1 MSSQRSSAP
10 ATDAELRTIAHEYR
24 LFAERQAKGHS
35 PVYETLSAAIA
46 GDQRLLALLHA
57 LPSVKRQPNLLLA
70 AARHLGAPLDAAR
83 EFLTWVVRHWG
94 QVSSLMLARMT
105 QTNESARCATLL
117 PVLAALPQPLALIE
131 VGASAGL
138 CLYPDRYRYRYN
150 QSQAVGP
157 ADSPVTFTC
166 RTTGPVPIPR
176 QLPDVVWR
184 TGVDLNPLD
193 PSDPEDASWLESL
206 VWPEQAERL
215 QRLRGALDVA
225 REEPAHVVRGDL
237 NETVRNL
244 LAQAPKGATPVI
256 FHSAVLAYL
265 SPDAR
270 AQFARTVRNLPCRWI
285 SNEAPSVFPALLD
298 LLPEPAPT
306 DRATFVMALDE
317 RPIAF
322 TGPHGELLHWF
333 VDAGLPV
340 ASE

>member
-1 MSSQRSSAP
+1 MRSQGSSTP
-10 ATDAELRTIAHEYR
+10 TPDIDLGTIAHEYR

-35 PVYETLSAAIA
+35 PVYEALSVAVA
-46 GDQRLLALLHA
+46 GDERLLALLHT
-57 LPSVKRQPNLLLA
+57 LPPVKRQPNLLLA
-70 AARHLGAPLDAAR
+70 AARRLGVPLDSTS
-83 EFLTWVVRHWG
+83 EFLTWVVTHWDEL
-94 QVSSLMLARMT
+94 SSLMLVRLT

-117 PVLAALPQPLALIE
+117 PVLATLPQPLALIE

-138 CLYPDRYRYRYN
+138 CLYPDRYRYIYD
-150 QSQAVGP
+150 QSQPFGP
-157 ADSPVTFTC
+157 ADSPVIFPC

-193 PSDPEDASWLESL
+193 PSDPEDTSWLESL
-206 VWPEQAERL
+206 VWPDQTERL
-215 QRLRGALDVA
+215 QRLRGALNVA
-225 REEPAHVVRGDL
+225 RAEPAHIVRGDL
-237 NETVRNL
+237 NEAVSRL
-244 LAQAPKGATPVI
+244 VAQAPTGATPVV

-270 AQFARTVRNLPCRWI
+270 AQFARTMRNLPCRWI
-285 SNEAPSVFPALLD
+285 SNESPSVFPALLD

-322 TGPHGELLHWF
+322 TGPHGERLHWLS
-333 VDAGLPV
+333 DAGLPV
-340 ASE
+340 SGE

>member
-1 MSSQRSSAP
+1 MSSQVSNSPAP
-10 ATDAELRTIAHEYR
+10 DADLGTIAHEYR

-35 PVYETLSAAIA
+35 PVYEALSIA
-46 GDQRLLALLHA
+46 VASDKRLLALLHA
-57 LPSVKRQPNLLLA
+57 LPPVKRQPNLLLA
-70 AARHLGAPLDAAR
+70 AARHLGAPLDSTG
-83 EFLTWVVRHWG
+83 EFLSWVATRWD
-94 QVSSLMLARMT
+94 QVSSLILSRLT

-138 CLYPDRYRYRYN
+138 CLYPDRYRYRYD
-150 QSQAVGP
+150 QSEAFGP
-157 ADSPVTFTC
+157 ADSPVILPC

-193 PSDPEDASWLESL
+193 PSDPEVAGWLGSL
-206 VWPEQAERL
+206 IWPEQTERL
-215 QRLRGALDVA
+215 QRLRCALDVA
-225 REEPAHVVRGDL
+225 RAEPAHVVRGDL
-237 NETVRNL
+237 NETVSTL
-244 LAQAPKGATPVI
+244 VAQAPQGATPVV

-270 AQFARTVRNLPCRWI
+270 AQFARTMRDLPCRWI

-317 RPIAF
+317 RPLAF
-322 TGPHGELLHWF
+322 TGPHGEHLHWL

-340 ASE
+340 SGE